1 MSIQF
6 TKKLAVVG
14 LLALGG
20 CAYNL
25 TLVSTMTGDN
35 VATGTA
41 SKYGK
46 LISISLDRQVFS
58 GHYVYPT
65 PAPVKLATYAQGMP
79 TAAGIVVGV
88 DAVGNGTISASTAT
102 NDELRCVFSFK
113 EGAQGGTGQC
123 VTQGG
128 RVFALNI
135 AKHW

>member
-1 MSIQF
+1 MSTQLL
-6 TKKLAVVG
+6 KKLAVVG

-25 TLVSTMTGDN
+25 TLVSNMTGDD
-35 VATGTA
+35 VASGTA

-46 LISISLDRQVFS
+46 LISITLDRRIYS

-65 PAPVKLATYAQGMP
+65 QVPVALASYAQSMP
-79 TAAGIVVGV
+79 TAAGVVVGV
-88 DAVGNGTISASTAT
+88 DAVGNGTITAVT
-102 NDELRCVFSFK
+102 DNNDELRCVFSFK
-113 EGAQGGTGQC
+113 ENAQGGTGQC

-128 RVFALNI
+128 RVFALRI

>member
-1 MSIQF
+1 MSIPLI
-6 TKKLAVVG
+6 KKLAVVG

-25 TLVSTMTGDN
+25 TLVSNMTGDN
-35 VATGTA
+35 VASGTA

-46 LISISLDRQVFS
+46 LISITLDGKVYS

-65 PAPVKLATYAQGMP
+65 QGPVKLASYAQSMP

-88 DAVGNGTISASTAT
+88 DAVGNGTISAAT
-102 NDELRCVFSFK
+102 SNSDELRCVFSF
-113 EGAQGGTGQC
+113 EQNAQGGTGQC

-128 RVFALNI
+128 RVFTLNI